1 MSSNLSIT
9 SEQILEHRASRKAAG
24 LVGCIS
30 NRPPPAL
37 DFFGY
42 KDVQSWRPADPMEP
56 NCFCFDCRSLWDSDA
71 AIDLQLLQER
81 HVIAG
86 QTYRELL
93 PDPDMYRLPFGESV
107 PHFRSFS
114 SRVPDVEPLR
124 GPGAAIEPLRG
135 PGAAIEPLLIVDT
148 AMPAYQTFEEIP
160 TSLPAPRHRDVM
172 NESSADRLKKDLSE
186 LRARL
191 HADLIPTMDK
201 RRMASCME
209 DTDVPA
215 FLAEVD
221 AAEAALWAKIK
232 AVDTLLADL

>member
-1 MSSNLSIT
+1 MSSSLPIT
-9 SEQILEHRASRKAAG
+9 SEQILQHRASRKAAG

-42 KDVQSWRPADPMEP
+42 RDVQSWRPSDPMEP

-71 AIDLQLLQER
+71 TIDLQLLQER
-81 HVIAG
+81 HAIAG

-107 PHFRSFS
+107 PHFRSYS
-114 SRVPDVEPLR
+114 ERVPDVEN
-124 GPGAAIEPLRG
+124 I
-135 PGAAIEPLLIVDT
+135 LIVDT

-172 NESSADRLKKDLSE
+172 NESSTDRLKKDLSE

-209 DTDVPA
+209 EADVPA

-221 AAEAALWAKIK
+221 AAETALWAKIK
-232 AVDTLLADL
+232 AVDTLLSDA